1 MVNLTL
7 SNRRRRFYLWLDPR
21 LPTVRKQVSLFG
33 RIETADGLDDPSS
46 VALTVAGSP
55 APTPS
60 GVEQPAQ
67 RRIHRAEIVL
77 ENYRATHLPAYPT
90 RSRAALVFDRLED
103 AWLYHDM
110 HRDALSGHVLKL
122 AETRGLFV
130 VSLHDSLW
138 TEILAGYDSDAVDAY
153 GARAYWAGETTTG
166 RIPDGVI
173 FNRLRRPERIP
184 ALEGLFYGTL
194 RFPDQQLERHDL
206 PRPAAVRA
214 RLAAWGGGDWNLVH
228 EPGEESEAVALDSSE
243 MDEGED
249 DDLFEHDTDHPDV
262 DAEEDRLKSARGHVP
277 EISKDA

>member
-33 RIETADGLDDPSS
+33 RIETADGQDDPSS
-46 VALTVAGSP
+46 VVLTVAGAP

-77 ENYRATHLPAYPT
+77 ENYRATHLAAYPA
-90 RSRAALVFDRLED
+90 RARAALVFDRLED

-122 AETRGLFV
+122 AETRGLFA

-138 TEILAGYDSDAVDAY
+138 TEILAGYDSEAVDTY
-153 GARAYWAGETTTG
+153 VTRAYWAGETTVG

-228 EPGEESEAVALDSSE
+228 EPGEESEAVALDASDASE
-243 MDEGED
+243 DEE
-249 DDLFEHDTDHPDV
+249 DDLFAHE
-262 DAEEDRLKSARGHVP
+262 AEEDPDDAAHRQVS
-277 EISKDA
+277 EIPKAP

>member
-33 RIETADGLDDPSS
+33 RIETADGHDDPQTI
-46 VALTVAGSP
+46 ARTVAGTP

-77 ENYRATHLPAYPT
+77 ENYRATHLPAYPA

-214 RLAAWGGGDWNLVH
+214 RLAAWGGGDWSLVH
-228 EPGEESEAVALDSSE
+228 EPGEESEAVSLDPSE
-243 MDEGED
+243 PDEDED
-249 DDLFEHDTDHPDV
+249 DDLFEADTDHPDLD
-262 DAEEDRLKSARGHVP
+262 DAEDRQTSAHRHVS
-277 EISKDA
+277 EIPKES

>member
-33 RIETADGLDDPSS
+33 RIETADGQDDPTP

-77 ENYRATHLPAYPT
+77 ENFRATHLPGYPS
-90 RSRAALVFDRLED
+90 RARAALVFDRLED

-110 HRDALSGHVLKL
+110 HRDALTGHVLKL

-166 RIPDGVI
+166 RIPNGVI

-214 RLAAWGGGDWNLVH
+214 RLAAWGGGDWSLVH
-228 EPGEESEAVALDSSE
+228 EPGEESEAVSLDPSE
-243 MDEGED
+243 TEADEEED
-249 DDLFEHDTDHPDV
+249 PFEHDTDHPDV
-262 DAEEDRLKSARGHVP
+262 DDAEDRLKSTHRHVSETP
-277 EISKDA
+277 KEP

>member
-33 RIETADGLDDPSS
+33 RIETADGHDDPQTI
-46 VALTVAGSP
+46 ARTVAGTP
-55 APTPS
+55 APPPS

-77 ENYRATHLPAYPT
+77 ENYRAAHLPAYPA
-90 RSRAALVFDRLED
+90 RARAALVFDRLED

-110 HRDALSGHVLKL
+110 HRDTLAGHVLKL
-122 AETRGLFV
+122 AETRGLFA

-138 TEILAGYDSDAVDAY
+138 TEILAGFDSEAVDRYA
-153 GARAYWAGETTTG
+153 ARAYWAGETTTG

-214 RLAAWGGGDWNLVH
+214 RLAAWGGGDWSLVH
-228 EPGEESEAVALDSSE
+228 EPGEESEAVSLDPSAAE
-243 MDEGED
+243 TEEEE
-249 DDLFEHDTDHPDV
+249 DLFAH
-262 DAEEDRLKSARGHVP
+262 DAEEDRLDGGDRHVS
-277 EISKDA
+277 EIPKEP